1 MSNLQY
7 SQKCQKMEVYGI
19 VMTVPTSPIRNPIC
33 MTTLKPGI
41 YLILVIS
48 ANFVRKYSKLKTHGD
63 ITKLKFT
70 ITNKLNNEDNQYC
83 QNRNINILNRIG
95 YVEN

>member
-7 SQKCQKMEVYGI
+7 SQKCQKKEVCGI

-33 MTTLKPGI
+33 MTTLKPDI
-41 YLILVIS
+41 FLILVIS
-48 ANFVRKYSKLKTHGD
+48 ANIVIKYSKLKTHGD

-70 ITNKLNNEDNQYC
+70 NIDNDNVNDQ
-83 QNRNINILNRIG
+83 
-95 YVEN
+95 